1 MSERKNVLLINP
13 PVAKP
18 CEPPA
23 GLARLAGALK
33 DAGHPVRVLDMNVE
47 GMLRLLSSTVPGG
60 DRWSQRAARDLSR
73 NLDAL
78 RDERTYRNFDRYKR
92 CVNDVNRSFF
102 FAGGENTRLSLADYE
117 DKRLSPI
124 KSEDLMEAARHPGDS
139 PFYEHFAGRL
149 REELGRGGE
158 RFAGFSLTYLSQAL
172 GAFAMMGFVRSEF
185 PKVKIIL
192 GGGLV
197 TSWMSAPAWKNN
209 FGGLIDHV
217 VAGPG
222 ETFLLGL
229 LGSPSEAGG
238 RKISASYA
246 YDAFPLKD
254 YLSPGM
260 VMPYSTSTGCYYGKC
275 SFCPE
280 TAEDTPY
287 AELAPIE
294 AAAGLRELAE
304 KYRPALAHIVDNAI
318 SPSVLKALVN
328 RPPGVPW
335 YGFARVT
342 KELTD
347 EGFCRGL
354 RASGCA
360 MLKLGVESGDQDVLD
375 GMRKGIRLADVSRA
389 LKALSGAGIG
399 TYVYLLFGTPWE
411 NEEAARRT
419 MGFVVEHHASIGFVN
434 LAVFNLPHGSPDA
447 AGLKAKPFY
456 GGDLSFYTDFVHP
469 KGWDRK
475 KVRHFLEREFTRH
488 PAIREI
494 VKRQPP
500 YFTSNHAPFFVD
512 AFC

>member
-1 MSERKNVLLINP
+1 MLLINP

-23 GLARLAGALK
+23 GLARLAGALG
-33 DAGHPVRVLDMNVE
+33 DAGHPCKVLDMNLE
-47 GMLRLLSSTVPGG
+47 GMLRLLSNAVPGD
-60 DRWSQRAARDLSR
+60 DRWSQRAARNLSR

-92 CVNDVNRSFF
+92 CVNDVNRLFA
-102 FAGGENTRLSLADYE
+102 FAGGEDTRLSLSDCE
-117 DKRLSPI
+117 DRCLSPLR
-124 KSEDLMEAARHPGDS
+124 SEDLLEAALHPEDS
-139 PFYEHFAGRL
+139 PFYDHFAGRL
-149 REELGRGGE
+149 REEFGLGGE

-172 GAFAMMGFVRSEF
+172 AAFAMMGFVRSEF
-185 PKVKIIL
+185 PGAKIIL

-197 TSWMSAPAWKNN
+197 TSWMSASAWKNG

-222 ETFLLGL
+222 EAFLLGL
-229 LGSPSEAGG
+229 LGSPPEAGG
-238 RKISASYA
+238 RKISTSYA
-246 YDAFPLKD
+246 CDAFPLKD

-260 VMPYSTSTGCYYGKC
+260 IMPYSTSAGCYWGKC

-280 TAEDTPY
+280 TAEGTPY
-287 AELAPIE
+287 AQLAPIE

-304 KYRPALAHIVDNAI
+304 EYRPALAHIVDNAI
-318 SPSVLKALVN
+318 SPSVLKALIN
-328 RPPGVPW
+328 TPPGVPW

-347 EGFCRGL
+347 GGFCRDL
-354 RASGCA
+354 RASGCV

-375 GMRKGIRLADVSRA
+375 GMRKGIGICDVSKA
-389 LKALSGAGIG
+389 LKALARAGIG
-399 TYVYLLFGTPWE
+399 TYVYLLFGTPGE
-411 NEEAARRT
+411 DGEAARRT
-419 MGFVVEHHASIGFVN
+419 MDFIVEHHEFIGFVN
-434 LAVFNLPHGSPDA
+434 LAVFNLPHSSPDA
-447 AGLKAKPFY
+447 AALDAKPFY

-469 KGWDRK
+469 KGWDRR
-475 KVRHFLEREFTRH
+475 KVRRFIDREFTRH

-494 VKRQPP
+494 VNRQPP

>member
-1 MSERKNVLLINP
+1 VPERKNVLLINP

-33 DAGHPVRVLDMNVE
+33 DAGHPLRVLDMNVE
-47 GMLRLLSSTVPGG
+47 GMLRLLSSAVPGD
-60 DRWSQRAARDLSR
+60 DRWSRRAARNLSR

-78 RDERTYRNFDRYKR
+78 RDAGTYQNFDRYKR
-92 CVNDVNRSFF
+92 CVTDVNRLFS
-102 FAGGENTRLSLADYE
+102 FAGGEDTRLSLSDYE
-117 DKRLSPI
+117 DRCLTPLRST
-124 KSEDLMEAARHPGDS
+124 DLLEAASHPEDS
-139 PFYEHFAGRL
+139 PFHDYFAVRL
-149 REELGRGGE
+149 REELGRRGDGLV
-158 RFAGFSLTYLSQAL
+158 GFSLTYLSQAL
-172 GAFAMMGFVRSEF
+172 AAFAMMGFVRSEF

-197 TSWMSAPAWKNN
+197 TSWMSASTWKND
-209 FGGLIDHV
+209 FGGLVDHV
-217 VAGPG
+217 VQGPG
-222 ETFLLGL
+222 ETFLLGI
-229 LGSPSEAGG
+229 LGSPPGAGG
-238 RKISASYA
+238 RKISACYA
-246 YDAFPLKD
+246 CDAFPLKD

-260 VMPYSTSTGCYYGKC
+260 IVPYSTSTGCYYGKC

-280 TAEDTPY
+280 TAEGTPY
-287 AELAPIE
+287 AQLAPME

-318 SPSVLKALVN
+318 SPSVLKALAN
-328 RPPGVPW
+328 KPPGVPW

-354 RASGCA
+354 RASGCV
-360 MLKLGVESGDQDVLD
+360 MLKLGVESGDQDVLN
-375 GMRKGIRLADVSRA
+375 GMRKGIEVSDVSKA
-389 LKALSGAGIG
+389 LKALARAGIG
-399 TYVYLLFGTPWE
+399 TYVYLLFGTPGE
-411 NEEAARRT
+411 DEEAAQRT
-419 MGFVVEHHASIGFVN
+419 MDFIVEHHASIGFVN

-447 AGLKAKPFY
+447 AGLEAKPFY

-475 KVRHFLEREFTRH
+475 KVRRFLDREFTRH

>member
-1 MSERKNVLLINP
+1 VSEGKNVLLINP

-33 DAGHPVRVLDMNVE
+33 DAGHSLKVLDMNVE
-47 GMLRLLSSTVPGG
+47 GMLRLLSNAVPGD
-60 DRWSQRAARDLSR
+60 DRWSQRAARNLSR

-78 RDERTYRNFDRYKR
+78 RAERTYRNFDRYKR
-92 CVNDVNRSFF
+92 CVNEINRLFS
-102 FAGGENTRLSLADYE
+102 FAGRDDTRLSLSDYE
-117 DKRLSPI
+117 DRCLSPLR
-124 KSEDLMEAARHPGDS
+124 SEDLMEAARHPEDS
-139 PFYEHFAGRL
+139 PFYDHFAGRL

-172 GAFAMMGFVRSEF
+172 AAFAMMGFVRSEF
-185 PKVKIIL
+185 PKVKTIL

-197 TSWMSAPAWKNN
+197 TSWMSAPVWKNS
-209 FGGLIDHV
+209 FGGLVDHV

-229 LGSPSEAGG
+229 LGSPPEAGG

-246 YDAFPLKD
+246 YDAFPLRD

-260 VMPYSTSTGCYYGKC
+260 IMPYSTSMGCYYGKC

-280 TAEDTPY
+280 TAEGTRY
-287 AELAPIE
+287 AQLAPAS
-294 AAAGLRELAE
+294 AAAGLRMRAE
-304 KYRPALAHIVDNAI
+304 EYRPALAHIVDNAI

-328 RPPGVPW
+328 EPPGVPW

-347 EGFCRGL
+347 EDFCRKL
-354 RASGCA
+354 RASGCV
-360 MLKLGVESGDQDVLD
+360 MLKIGVESGDRDVLE
-375 GMRKGIRLADVSRA
+375 GMRKGIRISDVSKA
-389 LKALSGAGIG
+389 LKALTRAGIS

-419 MGFVVEHHASIGFVN
+419 MDFVVEHHASIGFVN
-434 LAVFNLPHGSPDA
+434 LAVFNLPHSSPDA
-447 AGLKAKPFY
+447 AAVDAKPFY

-469 KGWDRK
+469 KGWDRR
-475 KVRHFLEREFTRH
+475 KVRRFLDREFTRH

-500 YFTSNHAPFFVD
+500 YFTSNHAPFF
-512 AFC
+512 CPSMT